1 MAQIMTV
8 LNLESNNNNSKID
21 GGDEISKLNQ
31 NPTVIKFNVPVF
43 DKSVDYVDKVR
54 EQMEVLQK
62 VQSLHEDHAVDYLS
76 MFKQVVRSQKRLK
89 TKIAQNEER
98 LLQRKREEKLSRKE
112 LQKMISLH
120 PNPAAAPA
128 ANDGS
133 AAMLNL
139 HDVIG
144 SLLPFDSTPNN
155 NSVEEAAQKIP
166 TESGIADVMSALAPT
181 ATAIIPP
188 SL

>member
-76 MFKQVVRSQKRLK
+76 MFKQVVRSQKRLR

-98 LLQRKREEKLSRKE
+98 LLLRKREEKLSRKE
-112 LQKMISLH
+112 L
-120 PNPAAAPA
+120 
-128 ANDGS
+128 
-133 AAMLNL
+133 
-139 HDVIG
+139 
-144 SLLPFDSTPNN
+144 
-155 NSVEEAAQKIP
+155 
-166 TESGIADVMSALAPT
+166 
-181 ATAIIPP
+181 
-188 SL
+188 